1 MKFPFPK
8 RNLYLNIPNYISFL
22 RVALIPIII
31 IMMAFQQPVDSPKFH
46 PVLAYCSAFLFV
58 LAGISDLFDGWA
70 ARKMQIV
77 GTFGKFLDPV
87 ADKLIHMAVMIML
100 IPLQELPAWLVILF
114 LVRELSIT
122 ALRSIAAG
130 EGMILAADV
139 WGKKKTAL
147 LNIAL
152 TCFLLPAKFVYLNT
166 RTVGWVVLIMALVVS
181 LGSGYNYVLQFMKHV
196 QSKEGKSSQF

>member
-22 RVALIPIII
+22 RVAIIPVL
-31 IMMAFQQPVDSPKFH
+31 MVLMAFQTPSTSPQFH
-46 PVLAYCSAFLFV
+46 PILGYFSAFLFV
-58 LAGISDLFDGWA
+58 LAGISDLFDGYL
-70 ARKMQIV
+70 ARRMNIV

-100 IPLQELPAWLVILF
+100 IPLAELPAWLVVLF

-130 EGMILAADV
+130 EGMILAADI

-152 TCFLLPAKFVYLNT
+152 TCFLLPPTFLYLNT
-166 RTVGWVVLIMALVVS
+166 RGVGWVVLTMALVVS
-181 LGSGYNYVLQFMKHV
+181 LGSGVNYIIQFMKHV
-196 QSKEGKSSQF
+196 QKREGQPGV

>member
-22 RVALIPIII
+22 RVAIIPVLMV
-31 IMMAFQQPVDSPKFH
+31 MMAFQYPSSSPQFH
-46 PVLAYCSAFLFV
+46 PVLGYLSAFLFV
-58 LAGISDLFDGWA
+58 LAGISDLFDGYL
-70 ARKMQIV
+70 ARRMQISSS
-77 GTFGKFLDPV
+77 FGKFLDPV

-100 IPLQELPAWLVILF
+100 IPLGELPAWLVILF
-114 LVRELSIT
+114 LMRELSIT

-152 TCFLLPAKFVYLNT
+152 TCFLLPPHFIFLNS
-166 RTVGWVVLIMALVVS
+166 RSVGWVVLMMSLVVS
-181 LGSGYNYVLQFMKHV
+181 LGSGCNYVIQFMKHV
-196 QSKEGKSSQF
+196 QKREGKAEV

>member
-22 RVALIPIII
+22 RVAIIPVLMG
-31 IMMAFQQPVDSPKFH
+31 MMAFQYPSSSSQFH
-46 PVLAYCSAFLFV
+46 PVLGYFSAFLFV
-58 LAGISDLFDGWA
+58 LAGISDLFDGYL
-70 ARKMQIV
+70 ARRMQISSS
-77 GTFGKFLDPV
+77 FGKFLDPV

-100 IPLQELPAWLVILF
+100 IPLGELPAWLVILF
-114 LVRELSIT
+114 LTRELSIT

-152 TCFLLPAKFVYLNT
+152 TCFLLPPSFIYLNT
-166 RTVGWVVLIMALVVS
+166 RSVGWVVLMMSLVVS
-181 LGSGYNYVLQFMKHV
+181 LGSGYNYVIQFMKHV
-196 QSKEGKSSQF
+196 QSREGKNA

>member
-1 MKFPFPK
+1 MKFPLPK
-8 RNLYLNIPNYISFL
+8 RNLYLNIPNYISFF
-22 RVALIPIII
+22 RVVIIPVVVVL
-31 IMMAFQQPVDSPKFH
+31 MAFQNPLNSGKFH
-46 PVLAYCSAFLFV
+46 PVLGYFAALLFV
-58 LAGISDLFDGWA
+58 LAAISDLFDGWA

-100 IPLQELPAWLVILF
+100 IPLQELPAWIVVLF

-130 EGMILAADV
+130 EGMILAADI

-147 LNIAL
+147 LNVAL
-152 TCFLLPAKFVYLNT
+152 TCFLLPSTFLALNT
-166 RTVGWVVLIMALVVS
+166 RSVGWVVLLMALVVS
-181 LGSGYNYVLQFMKHV
+181 LGSGYNYVIQFMKHV
-196 QSKEGKSSQF
+196 QKREGKTNI